1 MWHGDLEGVQVPEK
15 QSQLTSIELCTFKFA
30 GEKCYGHSGHTHGF
44 IFFRYISRDSIAG
57 SYGRSISS
65 FLRNLHTVFHSGCT
79 NLYPHQQCR
88 GAPFSPHPHQHLLF
102 LRPHICE
109 GSFWH
114 FSLYF
119 TSGGSQ
125 WLLGDGLCFCSNNV
139 SISHTVDLGSGA
151 RQSPTDLSGSLQQ
164 YG

>member
-30 GEKCYGHSGHTHGF
+30 GEKCYGHWGHMHGF

-65 FLRNLHTVFHSGCT
+65 FLRNLHTVFLGGCT

-88 GAPFSPHPHQHLLF
+88 GAPFSPHPHQHLFCVNF
-102 LRPHICE
+102 LIIAILTGMRLSIPHC
-109 GSFWH
+109 GFDSH
-114 FSLYF
+114 FF
-119 TSGGSQ
+119 
-125 WLLGDGLCFCSNNV
+125 
-139 SISHTVDLGSGA
+139 
-151 RQSPTDLSGSLQQ
+151 